1 MHHSYGRDLD
11 ARLPESMA
19 PSSAMMAKM
28 RLSPLALSAT
38 AVATLTMLGSH
49 PILSEAES
57 GCMCV
62 AQPCVDRDLQCKG
75 EVLHAGHMWLTTLS
89 RTPRLKCPSEPPS
102 QSVWLPAPLRWPCA
116 RLRLQNLVHL
126 DMFSGARSLQRM
138 YCPTLTTM
146 AMLAA
151 NSHVIKVITV
161 CGTEVKLDSGGSAEA
176 SI

>member
-1 MHHSYGRDLD
+1 MPPRKHGSLLRDDGQD
-11 ARLPESMA
+11 A
-19 PSSAMMAKM
+19 
-28 RLSPLALSAT
+28 
-38 AVATLTMLGSH
+38 
-49 PILSEAES
+49 AES
-57 GCMCV
+57 PGTLGYSCCYLDNAGKV
-62 AQPCVDRDLQCKG
+62 
-75 EVLHAGHMWLTTLS
+75 AGHMWLTTLS
-89 RTPRLKCPSEPPS
+89 RTPRLKCPTKPPP